1 MDQYL
6 YNVIRSGR
14 QECSCA
20 RVESPCPVALAQ
32 AVYVTSA
39 SAVQSPAPFPHRDY
53 GGSRLAGRS
62 V

>member
-6 YNVIRSGR
+6 QCNPLWETRML
-14 QECSCA
+14 CA
-20 RVESPCPVALAQ
+20 RVESPSPVALAQ

-53 GGSRLAGRS
+53 GGSRLAERS